1 MKLTDDNV
9 RLMKS
14 KKGYQIII
22 EMPDGSRNYIHS
34 QEFML
39 PLAIQYR
46 DDIIGLE
53 LDKETVQIQEDE
65 AYYRLYVPII
75 VGENAEFEA
84 QFHSR
89 KLNLQD
95 VLFERMQLIEGND
108 K

>member
-9 RLMKS
+9 RLEKTE
-14 KKGYQIII
+14 KGYCIKI
-22 EMPDGSRNYIHS
+22 EMPDGSRNYLHS
-34 QEFML
+34 QDFML

-46 DDIIGLE
+46 DEIIGLE
-53 LDKETVQIQEDE
+53 LDKASILVNEDE
-65 AYYRLYVPII
+65 GYYRLYVPIV
-75 VGENAEFEA
+75 VGENSEFEA

-95 VLFERMQLIEGND
+95 VLYERMQLAIED